1 MDERKMVRRKASDG
15 DRGRARHSLLHRLGR
30 EHRRKAE
37 CRILRQEEGL
47 RDILQDGYAGQGR
60 KDKQDI
66 GCMKEEWAFPG
77 AKLVDPILEGN
88 YHALDFPY
96 TDLDYIFS
104 SHCLE
109 HVDRWVDAMD
119 YWYSKLK
126 IGGVLFLYLP
136 DYSQEYWRPWNNRKH
151 VNIFTPQIIEDYM
164 VDRGYTDIFKSGIDL
179 NNAFMIMGKK

>member
-1 MDERKMVRRKASDG
+1 MIDTIKFKNRTYPKFQTEGNASQFAIPFAKHVCSG
-15 DRGRARHSLLHRLGR
+15 HGV
-30 EHRRKAE
+30 
-37 CRILRQEEGL
+37 
-47 RDILQDGYAGQGR
+47 
-60 KDKQDI
+60 DI

-77 AKLVDPILEGN
+77 AKLVDPVLEGN

-151 VNIFTPQIIEDYM
+151 VNIFTPSILEDYM
-164 VDRGYTDIFKSGIDL
+164 SNRGYINIFKSGVDL
-179 NNAFMIMGKK
+179 NNAFMIMGEKNG

>member
-1 MDERKMVRRKASDG
+1 MIET
-15 DRGRARHSLLHRLGR
+15 
-30 EHRRKAE
+30 
-37 CRILRQEEGL
+37 ITF
-47 RDILQDGYAGQGR
+47 
-60 KDKQDI
+60 KDKKYPKFQNEGNAAQFAIPFAKHVCSGNGVDI

-96 TDLDYIFS
+96 ADLDYIFS

-109 HVDRWVDAMD
+109 HVDHWVDVMD

-179 NNAFMIMGKK
+179 NNAFMIMGKKNEISF